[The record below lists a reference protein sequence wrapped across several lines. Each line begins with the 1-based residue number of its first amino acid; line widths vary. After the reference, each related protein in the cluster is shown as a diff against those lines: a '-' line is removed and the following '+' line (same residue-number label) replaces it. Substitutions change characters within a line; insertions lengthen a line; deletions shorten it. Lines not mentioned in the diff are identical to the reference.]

1 MGSIYTK
8 MFKKESWLG
17 LRMNGF
23 GILVINN
30 QILKIVVIRIL
41 SRKGHKYDKN
51 MR

>member
-1 MGSIYTK
+1 MGSICTK

-17 LRMNGF
+17 LQMNGF

-41 SRKGHKYDKN
+41 SH
-51 MR
+51 